1 MSLKNVI
8 KKILLVSKNEP
19 LTTLNI
25 LKRWNIRF
33 GKYIWKK
40 KYTTNE
46 LIDLLKKTGLKK
58 GDTVFIQAAWDS
70 FYNYLGIDRRYF
82 RSYRRYWNLNDA
94 CLSSFEKK

>member
-58 GDTVFIQAAWDS
+58 VIQYS
-70 FYNYLGIDRRYF
+70 YRQLGI
-82 RSYRRYWNLNDA
+82 
-94 CLSSFEKK
+94 LSIII

>member
-46 LIDLLKKTGLKK
+46 LIDLLKKQ
-58 GDTVFIQAAWDS
+58 V
-70 FYNYLGIDRRYF
+70 
-82 RSYRRYWNLNDA
+82 
-94 CLSSFEKK
+94 